1 MANAEPSF
9 SETLKPMPTNSSLPR
24 AASLAYATAADVG
37 RFRWRVCALVFFA
50 NTINYVDRQVLGL
63 LAPTLEKTFGW
74 SEVEYGYIVT
84 AFQGAFALGYLGFG
98 WFVDRYGTRLAY
110 AVAISVWSLAATG
123 HGWARNVFQ
132 FGLARAFLGLGEGGN
147 TPAAIKTF
155 TEYFPQRERA
165 LATGI
170 FNGGS
175 SLGAVLAPLLVP
187 LIALRWGWQA
197 AFIGTGLLGFGWL
210 LVWLWVYETPER
222 QTRLS
227 ESERR
232 YIQSDQDQTPTARL
246 PWSRLLRYRATWA
259 FVLVKF
265 LTDPIFWFYLYW
277 LPKFL
282 ARQHGLDVTGSILP
296 LMTIYGIMA
305 VGSTCGG
312 YVSSALLQRDY
323 SLNQS
328 RKGVM
333 LGAALLILPIL
344 LAALTQNLWLAIGL
358 IGLATAAHQ
367 TWSAVLFTTVSDQF
381 PKATVASVVGIGGTA
396 GAIGGMLIATATGFL
411 LESTG
416 SYVPIFAVA
425 ATIYLVALGLFHF
438 LIPDLKQLRV
448 EN

>member
-1 MANAEPSF
+1 MPTLTAEP
-9 SETLKPMPTNSSLPR
+9 L
-24 AASLAYATAADVG
+24 AAVG

-74 SEVEYGYIVT
+74 SEIQYGSIVT
-84 AFQGAFALGYLGFG
+84 AFQALFALGYLGFG
-98 WFVDRYGTRLAY
+98 WFVDRYGTRLGY
-110 AVAISVWSLAATG
+110 AVAISVWSLAAIG

-155 TEYFPQRERA
+155 AEYFPKNERA
-165 LATGI
+165 LVTGI
-170 FNGGS
+170 FNGGA
-175 SLGAVLAPLLVP
+175 SLGAVLAPMVVP

-197 AFIGTGLLGFGWL
+197 AFIGTGALGFVWLAAWL
-210 LVWLWVYETPER
+210 LFYESPEK
-222 QTRLS
+222 QPRLS

-232 YIQSDQDQTPTARL
+232 YIESDRDETPAVRM
-246 PWSRLLRYRATWA
+246 PWGQLLRYRATWA

-282 ARQHGLDVTGSILP
+282 NRQHGLDVTGSILP

-305 VGSTCGG
+305 VGSTFGG
-312 YVSSALLQRDY
+312 YVSSALLQRGF
-323 SLNQS
+323 SLDRS

-344 LAALTQNLWLAIGL
+344 LAAVTKNLWLAIGL

-381 PKATVASVVGIGGTA
+381 PKPAVASVVGIGGTA

-411 LESTG
+411 LEATG
-416 SYVPIFAVA
+416 SYVPIFALA
-425 ATIYLVALGLFHF
+425 ALIYLVALGLFHL
-438 LIPDLKQLRV
+438 LIPKLKPV
-448 EN
+448 AV

>member
-1 MANAEPSF
+1 
-9 SETLKPMPTNSSLPR
+9 MPTDSSLPR
-24 AASLAYATAADVG
+24 TASIVDVTAANVG
-37 RFRWRVCALVFFA
+37 RFRWRICALVFFA

-63 LAPTLEKTFGW
+63 LAPQLETTFGW
-74 SEVEYGYIVT
+74 SEVQYGYIVT
-84 AFQGAFALGYLGFG
+84 AFQAAFALGYLGFG

-110 AVAISVWSLAATG
+110 AVAISVWSLAAIG
-123 HGWARNVFQ
+123 HGWARSVVQ
-132 FGLARAFLGLGEGGN
+132 FGVARAFLGLGEGGN

-155 TEYFPQRERA
+155 TEYFPQSERA

-197 AFIGTGLLGFGWL
+197 AFFGTGALGF
-210 LVWLWVYETPER
+210 VWLVFWLWLYESPER
-222 QTRLS
+222 QRRLS

-232 YIQSDQDQTPTARL
+232 YIQSDPDEIVTARL
-246 PWSRLLRYRATWA
+246 PWSHLLRYRATWA

-305 VGSTCGG
+305 VGSTLGG
-312 YVSSALLQRDY
+312 WASSVLLQRGY
-323 SLNQS
+323 SLNRS
-328 RKGVM
+328 RKSVM
-333 LGAALLILPIL
+333 LVAALLIVPIL
-344 LAALTQNLWLAIGL
+344 AAALTKNLWLAIGL

-381 PKATVASVVGIGGTA
+381 PKQAVASVVGIGGTA

-411 LESTG
+411 LEATG
-416 SYVPIFAVA
+416 SYVPVFALA
-425 ATIYLVALGLFHF
+425 ATIYLVALGLFQ
-438 LIPDLKQLRV
+438 LLVPTLKKLKV

>member
-1 MANAEPSF
+1 MST
-9 SETLKPMPTNSSLPR
+9 TL
-24 AASLAYATAADVG
+24 TAQPLTAIG
-37 RFRWRVCALVFFA
+37 TFRWRVCALVFFA

-74 SEVEYGYIVT
+74 SEVQYGYIVT
-84 AFQGAFALGYLGFG
+84 AFQALFALGYLGFG
-98 WFVDRYGTRLAY
+98 WFVDRFGTRLGY
-110 AVAISVWSLAATG
+110 AVAITVWSLAAIG

-155 TEYFPQRERA
+155 AEYFPKSERA
-165 LATGI
+165 LVTGI
-170 FNGGS
+170 FNGGA
-175 SLGAVLAPLLVP
+175 SLGAVLAPVVVP
-187 LIALRWGWQA
+187 MIALNWGWQA
-197 AFIGTGLLGFGWL
+197 AFIGTGALGF
-210 LVWLWVYETPER
+210 VWLAAWLWLYQSPEK
-222 QTRLS
+222 QPRLS
-227 ESERR
+227 EAERR
-232 YIQSDQDQTPTARL
+232 YIESDRDKAPVARV
-246 PWSRLLRYRATWA
+246 PWGRLLRYRATWA

-282 ARQHGLDVTGSILP
+282 NRQHGLDVTGSILP

-305 VGSTCGG
+305 VGSTFGG
-312 YVSSALLQRDY
+312 YVSSALLQRGF
-323 SLNQS
+323 SLDQS

-344 LAALTQNLWLAIGL
+344 LAAVTKNLWLAIGL

-381 PKATVASVVGIGGTA
+381 PKPAVASVVGIGGTA

-411 LESTG
+411 LEKTG
-416 SYVPIFAVA
+416 SYVPIFALA
-425 ATIYLVALGLFHF
+425 ATIYLVALGLFHRMVPK
-438 LIPDLKQLRV
+438 LSELRV
-448 EN
+448 EH

>member
-1 MANAEPSF
+1 MNSTLTEP
-9 SETLKPMPTNSSLPR
+9 L
-24 AASLAYATAADVG
+24 TAIG

-63 LAPTLEKTFGW
+63 LAPTLEQTFGW
-74 SEVEYGYIVT
+74 SEVQYGYIVT
-84 AFQGAFALGYLGFG
+84 AFQALFALGYLGFG
-98 WFVDRYGTRLAY
+98 WFVDRYGTRLGY
-110 AVAISVWSLAATG
+110 AVAITVWSLAAIG
-123 HGWARNVFQ
+123 HGWARNVAQ

-155 TEYFPQRERA
+155 AEYFPKKERA
-165 LATGI
+165 LVTGL
-170 FNGGS
+170 FNGGA
-175 SLGAVLAPLLVP
+175 SLGAVLAPIVVP
-187 LIALRWGWQA
+187 MIALNWGWQA
-197 AFIGTGLLGFGWL
+197 AFIGTGALGF
-210 LVWLWVYETPER
+210 VWLVAWLWFYESPEK
-222 QTRLS
+222 QPRLT
-227 ESERR
+227 EAERR
-232 YIQSDQDQTPTARL
+232 YIESDRDEAPAARV
-246 PWSRLLRYRATWA
+246 PWGRLLRYRATWA

-282 ARQHGLDVTGSILP
+282 NRQHGLDVTGSILP

-305 VGSTCGG
+305 VGSTFGG
-312 YVSSALLQRDY
+312 YVSSALLSRGYGLDR
-323 SLNQS
+323 S

-344 LAALTQNLWLAIGL
+344 LAAVTKNLWLAIGL

-381 PKATVASVVGIGGTA
+381 PKPAVASVVGIGGTA

-416 SYVPIFAVA
+416 SYLPIFALA
-425 ATIYLVALGLFHF
+425 ATIYLVALGLFH
-438 LIPDLKQLRV
+438 LLVPTLKQLKV

>member
-1 MANAEPSF
+1 MPTPPVLPAEP
-9 SETLKPMPTNSSLPR
+9 L
-24 AASLAYATAADVG
+24 AAVG

-84 AFQGAFALGYLGFG
+84 AFQALFALGYLGFG
-98 WFVDRYGTRLAY
+98 WFVDRYGTRLGY
-110 AVAISVWSLAATG
+110 AVAISVWSLAAIG
-123 HGWARNVFQ
+123 HGWARNAFQ
-132 FGLARAFLGLGEGGN
+132 FGLARACLGLGEGGN

-155 TEYFPQRERA
+155 AEYFPKKERA
-165 LATGI
+165 LVTGI

-175 SLGAVLAPLLVP
+175 SLGAVLAPVVVP

-197 AFIGTGLLGFGWL
+197 AFVATGALGF
-210 LVWLWVYETPER
+210 VWLVAWLWLYESPEK
-222 QTRLS
+222 QPRLS
-227 ESERR
+227 EAERR
-232 YIQSDQDQTPTARL
+232 YIESDADEAPAARV
-246 PWSRLLRYRATWA
+246 PWGRLLRYRATWA

-282 ARQHGLDVTGSILP
+282 NRQHGLDVTGSILP

-305 VGSTCGG
+305 VGSTFGG
-312 YVSSALLQRDY
+312 YVSSALLQRGF

-344 LAALTQNLWLAIGL
+344 LAAVTKNLWLAIGL

-381 PKATVASVVGIGGTA
+381 PKPAVASVVGIGGTA
-396 GAIGGMLIATATGFL
+396 GAAGGMLIATATGFL
-411 LESTG
+411 LETTG
-416 SYVPIFAVA
+416 SYVPIFALA
-425 ATIYLVALGLFHF
+425 ATIYLVALGLFHR
-438 LIPDLKQLRV
+438 LIPTLNKLRI
-448 EN
+448 E